1 MLTNVLDYLREIDW
15 LDIARM
21 AGLTLAVVAGQIAF
35 YLMVQKLFRK
45 IINPFIL
52 NKSKHYLKDIKFLN
66 YTLLNSA
73 RMLHFGFFVSRC
85 AMYASYII
93 SFYISLTLLFV
104 IYPGTRG
111 WAWALFHGLLDP
123 FLSIVRSFVAYIP
136 NLLQIAVIVAVT
148 HYFVKIL
155 RFVSKEIAA
164 ERLVLSGFYPD
175 WAHATFN
182 LLRFLAYAFMVIL
195 IFPLLPDSETAVF
208 RGVSVFLG
216 ILFSLGSTTVISN
229 VVAGLVL
236 TYMRSFKLG
245 DRVKVGEV
253 LGDVVEKTPF
263 AVRIKTSKK
272 EVVTVPNGTLLS
284 SNVVNYSTSGDE
296 ANGIILYMSITVC
309 YDVPWR
315 KAVELIV
322 EAARKSKYV
331 LENPAPFVLVKNLG
345 NYACEMELN
354 IYTNEPEKQPS
365 IFSEL
370 NKNIRDIFEQS
381 GINMT
386 VPLLIGDS
394 TSADVKPS
402 PLKTSA

>member
-1 MLTNVLDYLREIDW
+1 MFTEVSDYLKEIDW
-15 LDIARM
+15 LYIASRI
-21 AGLTLAVVAGQIAF
+21 GLTLVVVAGQVVF
-35 YLMVQKLFRK
+35 YLMVQKLFKK
-45 IINPFIL
+45 IINPFIE
-52 NKSKHYLKDIKFLN
+52 NKSGHYLKDIKILN

-73 RMLHFGFFVSRC
+73 RLLRMGFFVSRC
-85 AMYASYII
+85 VMYASYII
-93 SFYISLTLLFV
+93 SFYISLALLAF

-111 WAWALFHGLLDP
+111 WAWALLHGLIDP
-123 FLSIVRSFVAYIP
+123 FLSILHSFVAYIP

-148 HYFVKIL
+148 HYFVKMM

-164 ERLVLSGFYPD
+164 ERLVISGFYPD

-182 LLRFLAYAFMVIL
+182 LLRFLSYAFMVIL

-216 ILFSLGSTTVISN
+216 VLFSLGSTTVISN

-296 ANGIILYMSITVC
+296 KNGIILYMTVTVC

-315 KAVELIV
+315 KAAELIV
-322 EAARKSKYV
+322 EAARKSNYV
-331 LENPAPFVLVKNLG
+331 LDNPAPFVLVKNLG

-370 NKNIRDIFEQS
+370 NKNIRDIFETN

-386 VPLLIGDS
+386 VPLLL
-394 TSADVKPS
+394 S
-402 PLKTSA
+402 PLP

>member
-1 MLTNVLDYLREIDW
+1 MPTPILDYIKEIDW
-15 LDIARM
+15 LYIASRI
-21 AGLTLAVVAGQIAF
+21 GLTLVVVAGQTVF
-35 YLMVQKLFRK
+35 YLMVQKLFKK
-45 IINPFIL
+45 IINPFIE
-52 NKSKHYLKDIKFLN
+52 NKSGHYLKDIKVLN

-73 RMLHFGFFVSRC
+73 RLLRMGFFVSRC
-85 AMYASYII
+85 VMYASYII
-93 SFYISLTLLFV
+93 SFYISLALLAF

-111 WAWALFHGLLDP
+111 WAWALLHGLIDP
-123 FLSIVRSFVAYIP
+123 FLSILHSFVAYIP

-148 HYFVKIL
+148 HYFVKMM

-164 ERLVLSGFYPD
+164 ERLVISGFYPD

-182 LLRFLAYAFMVIL
+182 LLRFLSYAFMVIL

-216 ILFSLGSTTVISN
+216 VLFSLGSTTVISN

-296 ANGIILYMSITVC
+296 KNGIILYMTVTVC

-315 KAVELIV
+315 KAAELIV
-322 EAARKSKYV
+322 EAARKSEYV
-331 LENPAPFVLVKNLG
+331 LDNPAPFVLVKNLG

-370 NKNIRDIFEQS
+370 NKNIRDIFEAN

-386 VPLLIGDS
+386 VPLLL
-394 TSADVKPS
+394 S
-402 PLKTSA
+402 PLS